1 MTMIRATG
9 RSQVMQMAVRQDSS
23 RWRRHRAMAREAE
36 FLDGVVD
43 AQLELV
49 RQLPVDQ
56 RDELAEAL
64 AVLAMLA
71 QDHRYYG
78 RRWITR
84 RELRH
89 RTDRALATLDALG
102 QVPAGAS
109 AVPHR
114 AD

>member
-1 MTMIRATG
+1 MVRATG
-9 RSQVMQMAVRQDSS
+9 RSRVVHMTARQDGS
-23 RWRRHRAMAREAE
+23 RWRRHRAVAREAE

-64 AVLAMLA
+64 AILAMLA

-89 RTDRALATLDALG
+89 RTDRALASLDVLG
-102 QVPAGAS
+102 QVSAGAA

-114 AD
+114 PD